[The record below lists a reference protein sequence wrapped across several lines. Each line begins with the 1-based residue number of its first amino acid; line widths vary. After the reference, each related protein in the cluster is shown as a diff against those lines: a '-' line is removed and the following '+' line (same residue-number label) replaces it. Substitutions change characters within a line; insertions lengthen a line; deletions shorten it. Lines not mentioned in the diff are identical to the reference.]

1 MALYPLLNS
10 YPQQAFGP
18 SSSPNVHAFS
28 FSFQHAMLHPHVHLC
43 ASIIHTLQAVICR
56 RESASRFYVTSANLP
71 PTPSI
76 FLKNSVM
83 PFFFRAEWYSVLY
96 TCQVFTVHSPGRILT
111 NPPSGISRVLELQVC
126 TTMSR
131 SVFSFQSTVQ
141 LTVVWTG
148 RFCIKNNFW
157 RDGEVAS
164 RR

>member
-1 MALYPLLNS
+1 MQHFILDFISSLSNTFFFILPPTPTIVKSWAELILEKQWLCIHFYNS
-10 YPQQAFGP
+10 CPQQAFGP

-28 FSFQHAMLHPHVHLC
+28 FSFLHAMLHPHVHLC

-111 NPPSGISRVLELQVC
+111 NPPSGIS
-126 TTMSR
+126 
-131 SVFSFQSTVQ
+131 
-141 LTVVWTG
+141 
-148 RFCIKNNFW
+148 
-157 RDGEVAS
+157 
-164 RR
+164 